1 MNRKCKCKCKC
12 CLQNENKPENTV
24 SIDYEKLAEA
34 IVRANKIVEKEQ
46 IRTQSEE
53 KPRTSFWK
61 NVWLILR
68 RKNNSDGHLTSG
80 VFASIA
86 GATFEALSWLG
97 LLLFG
102 VFIYAIVMTAIN
114 SSWTTP
120 INYIANIIWI
130 VIFAIADIA
139 IALFSLLLRGAVIEI
154 VREKDK
160 NFVIAVFS
168 GLIGTAALVLSAI
181 LLYLEVT

>member
-1 MNRKCKCKCKC
+1 MNRKCKCKCRR
-12 CLQNENKPENTV
+12 CLQNENKLENTV

-86 GATFEALSWLG
+86 GWTFEILSWIG
-97 LLLFG
+97 FFLFCA
-102 VFIYAIVMTAIN
+102 FIYAIVMTAIH

-120 INYIANIIWI
+120 TQYIVNILGII
-130 VIFAIADIA
+130 IFVIADIA
-139 IALFSLLLRGAVIEI
+139 IGLFSLLLRGASIEI

-160 NFVIAVFS
+160 NFVVAVFS